1 MVERRPVVFC
11 DFDGTIAIDE
21 VIVEVWREFAP
32 PGWER
37 DVEDMLAGR
46 KSLLQ
51 GDAEIFAR
59 IPTSRAPEI
68 AAFSKRTVRFR
79 PGFEDL
85 LRYCGEAAI
94 EFNVVTGALDFFV
107 EPILA
112 PYGERIARVVSIPA
126 DLTGEVIRFHADLAC
141 ETCALC
147 KAKVI
152 DEYRDVFR
160 IVIGDSITDEHGAL
174 IADAV
179 FARDRLAA
187 IMRERGLPHH
197 EFDSLRDVRDTLRDC
212 YRFPARETFAQPP
225 SMVGK
230 RVERGGLPSP
240 PLGETERGPGAERGA
255 PTSVTQRSPRADG
268 PS

>member
-1 MVERRPVVFC
+1 MGVAPADEGGVRVVDRRPVVFC
-11 DFDGTIAIDE
+11 DFDGTIAMDE

-59 IPTSRAPEI
+59 IPTSRADEI
-68 AAFSKRTVRFR
+68 ADFAKRTVRFR
-79 PGFEDL
+79 PGFDDL
-85 LRYCGEAAI
+85 LRYCRDASI
-94 EFNVVTGALDFFV
+94 EFMVLTGALDFFV

-112 PYGERIARVVSIPA
+112 PYEEFISRIVSIPA
-126 DLTGEVIRFHADLAC
+126 DLTGDVIRFHAGLAC

-147 KAKVI
+147 KGKVI
-152 DEYRDVFR
+152 DGYRDVFR
-160 IVIGDSITDEHGAL
+160 IVVGDSITDEHGAL

-187 IMRERGLPHH
+187 IMRASELPYHDFNTLH
-197 EFDSLRDVRDTLRDC
+197 DVANTLRAR
-212 YRFPARETFAQPP
+212 YRFP
-225 SMVGK
+225 
-230 RVERGGLPSP
+230 GGTGVK
-240 PLGETERGPGAERGA
+240 GEGA
-255 PTSVTQRSPRADG
+255 S
-268 PS
+268 